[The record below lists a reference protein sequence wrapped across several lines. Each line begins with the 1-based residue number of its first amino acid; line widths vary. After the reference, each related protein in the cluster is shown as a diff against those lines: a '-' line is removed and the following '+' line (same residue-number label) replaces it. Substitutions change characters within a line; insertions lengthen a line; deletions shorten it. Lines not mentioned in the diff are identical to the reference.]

1 MTDSPHPRV
10 AALLGRYA
18 HELGG
23 IETSSDLDARIHQMV
38 AAHRHEM
45 QAADRPPSHGPRRLP
60 SLRRFPSLRSWAAA
74 ACLALVAVAS
84 GIVIGVRLGR
94 DGTPTAGLPDITRE
108 PAWLPPEFSMW
119 PADSVALK
127 IPAEYSADGTLVA
140 VDPQSRR
147 GGTRYWVDIVVS
159 NDGTVRIEK
168 IVPAGGS
175 DGITLQTP

>member
-10 AALLGRYA
+10 AALLGSYA
-18 HELGG
+18 RELAGM
-23 IETSSDLDARIHQMV
+23 EPSSDLDARVREMV
-38 AAHRHEM
+38 ATNRHAM
-45 QAADRPPSHGPRRLP
+45 QAAARPRFQ
-60 SLRRFPSLRSWAAA
+60 SLRRWAAA
-74 ACLALVAVAS
+74 ACLALVAVAA
-84 GIVIGVRLGR
+84 GVVIGVRLER
-94 DGTPTAGLPDITRE
+94 DGAPTADAADVTRE

-127 IPAEYSADGTLVA
+127 IPAEYSSDGTLVA
-140 VDPQSRR
+140 VDPASRR

-175 DGITLQTP
+175 DAITLQTP